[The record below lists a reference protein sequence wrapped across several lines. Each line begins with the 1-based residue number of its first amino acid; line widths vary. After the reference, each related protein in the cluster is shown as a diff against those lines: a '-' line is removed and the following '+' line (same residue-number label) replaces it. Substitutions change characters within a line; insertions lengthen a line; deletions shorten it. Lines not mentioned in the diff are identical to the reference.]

1 MKEILTF
8 IGILIFAVIAGVS
21 LSLIISYP
29 GNKITISEE
38 VCLDAGLVVYKYNKC
53 TTEEWASEQ
62 INKLV
67 KVKQ

>member
-8 IGILIFAVIAGVS
+8 IGIICLSVIIGVTLATI
-21 LSLIISYP
+21 LSV

-53 TTEEWASEQ
+53 TTEEWANEQ
-62 INKLV
+62 INKLI
-67 KVKQ
+67 KVK